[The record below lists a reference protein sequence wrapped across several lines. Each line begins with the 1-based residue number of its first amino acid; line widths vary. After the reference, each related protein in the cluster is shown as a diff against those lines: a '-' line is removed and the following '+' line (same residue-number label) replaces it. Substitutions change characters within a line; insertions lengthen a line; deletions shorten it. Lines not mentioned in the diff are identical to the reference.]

1 MTPAVQLFKEL
12 LPTAEGI
19 RDKLHNEIRSYST
32 YALMFRVRRGEKD
45 FTAASYAKYLFHFF
59 F

>member
-19 RDKLHNEIRSYST
+19 GDKLHNAISSYLT
-32 YALMFRVRRGEKD
+32 YALMFTVKRGEKD
-45 FTAASYAKYLFHFF
+45 YTAASYAKYLFYFF

>member
-19 RDKLHNEIRSYST
+19 RDKLRNKIRSYLT
-32 YALMFRVRRGEKD
+32 YALIFRVRRRDKD
-45 FTAASYAKYLFHFF
+45 FTAVRIC
-59 F
+59 

>member
-19 RDKLHNEIRSYST
+19 RDKLCNKIRSYLT
-32 YALMFRVRRGEKD
+32 YALIFRVRRGDKD
-45 FTAASYAKYLFHFF
+45 FTAVRIC
-59 F
+59 